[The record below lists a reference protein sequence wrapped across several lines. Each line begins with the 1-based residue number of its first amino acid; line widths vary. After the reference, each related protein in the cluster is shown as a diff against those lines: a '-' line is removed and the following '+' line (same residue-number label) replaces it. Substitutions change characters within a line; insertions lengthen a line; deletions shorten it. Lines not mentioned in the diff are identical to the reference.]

1 MYEIEKE
8 NLKKMRYENNPFLF
22 ENQIRNY
29 NQKQNLTY
37 LWLISKKKIS
47 ALLTKS
53 TLYQTSFKLTFFIIL
68 IL

>member
-8 NLKKMRYENNPFLF
+8 NLKRMRYENNPFLF

-37 LWLISKKKIS
+37 L
-47 ALLTKS
+47 
-53 TLYQTSFKLTFFIIL
+53 
-68 IL
+68 